1 VAEVVGVRQKTAERV
16 AGQVRARIIRGELSE
31 GDTLPSE
38 SEFAHQ
44 LGIARPTLREAL
56 RILESEGLVE
66 IRRGAGSR
74 PIVKAPRRRRA
85 AYQLGFLLQLD
96 GTTLADVHA
105 ARAELLST
113 AARLAATQADVGQL
127 QKLSDAASA
136 LAAAV
141 DDRRQ
146 FLRAGVEFNAQL
158 LDSCGNDTLAM
169 LGQVLGDL
177 IEHHHEAL
185 EEADW
190 WAGDSAQR
198 ARAAEVAGTLV
209 ERIRRGQAA
218 AAERLWREQMAR
230 TTETWMREPKVRS
243 LLDLLS

>member
-1 VAEVVGVRQKTAERV
+1 MAEVVGARQKTAERV
-16 AGQVRARIIRGELSE
+16 AGQVRASIIRGELSE

-38 SEFAHQ
+38 SEFARQ

-74 PIVKAPRRRRA
+74 PVIRAPRRRRA

-105 ARAELLST
+105 ARAELLSM
-113 AARLAATQADVGQL
+113 AARLAAVNADVGHV
-127 QKLSDAASA
+127 QKLTDAAST
-136 LAAAV
+136 LSAAV

-158 LDSCGNDTLAM
+158 LESCGNHTLAM

-185 EEADW
+185 EEGDW
-190 WAGDSAQR
+190 WAGDTAQR
-198 ARAAEVAGTLV
+198 ARAAEIASTLV
-209 ERIRRGQAA
+209 EKIRRRQAS
-218 AAERLWREQMAR
+218 AAERLWREQMTR
-230 TTETWMREPKVRS
+230 TTDTWMQEPKVRS

>member
-1 VAEVVGVRQKTAERV
+1 MAEVVGARQKTAERV
-16 AGQVRARIIRGELSE
+16 AGEVRARVIRGELSE

-38 SEFAHQ
+38 AEFATQ

-74 PIVKAPRRRRA
+74 PVIRAPRRRRA

-113 AARLAATQADVGQL
+113 AARLAAMHADVGQV
-127 QKLSDAASA
+127 QKLRDAADA
-136 LAAAV
+136 LGAAV
-141 DDRRQ
+141 EDRRQ

-158 LDSCGNDTLAM
+158 LESCGNDTLAM

-185 EEADW
+185 EEGDW
-190 WAGDSAQR
+190 WAGDVAQR
-198 ARAAEVAGTLV
+198 ARAAKVAATLV
-209 ERIRRGQAA
+209 DKIGRHQAS

-230 TTETWMREPKVRS
+230 TTETWMQEPKVRS

>member
-1 VAEVVGVRQKTAERV
+1 M
-16 AGQVRARIIRGELSE
+16 
-31 GDTLPSE
+31 
-38 SEFAHQ
+38 
-44 LGIARPTLREAL
+44 
-56 RILESEGLVE
+56 
-66 IRRGAGSR
+66 
-74 PIVKAPRRRRA
+74 
-85 AYQLGFLLQLD
+85 
-96 GTTLADVHA
+96 HA

-113 AARLAATQADVGQL
+113 AARLAAVHADVGHV
-127 QKLSDAASA
+127 QKLSDAAGA
-136 LAAAV
+136 LGAAV
-141 DDRRQ
+141 EDRRQ

-190 WAGDSAQR
+190 WAGDVAQR
-198 ARAAEVAGTLV
+198 ARAADVAATLV
-209 ERIRRGQAA
+209 DHIRRHQAR

-230 TTETWMREPKVRS
+230 TTETWMQEPNVRS